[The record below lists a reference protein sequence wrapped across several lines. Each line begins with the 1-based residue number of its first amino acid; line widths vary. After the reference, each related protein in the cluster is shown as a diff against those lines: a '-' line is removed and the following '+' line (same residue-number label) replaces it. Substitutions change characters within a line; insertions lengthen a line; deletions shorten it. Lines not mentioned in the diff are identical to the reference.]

1 MKFLSANL
9 CYCLIKEHMRKREV
23 DPVKNDFVTCKDIT
37 DRMAKMQTAWTKDK
51 EQEKIIIRNTSSG
64 KSVIQ

>member
-1 MKFLSANL
+1 
-9 CYCLIKEHMRKREV
+9 MRKREV